1 MEEGLAQTKLDDFYG
16 AYKLLSATSLP
27 QTSLKTRGRGSD
39 GGSEVA
45 STQSVSSTPL
55 PPKRLSS
62 PEKYEMGMGMGV
74 PCGLS
79 GYSFK
84 DEATGWN
91 NPNKT
96 EKQREILRSRGRL
109 LNKRMRDPLNYKIM
123 LAKARIRAAIGKYR
137 ADNCYISFSGGKDS
151 AVLSHLVL
159 SMGYKL
165 EHVFSNT
172 RLEYPG
178 CVKFTYEW
186 CKKNGL
192 KLTMVMPDVRP
203 HEIWK
208 KYGYPMFSKEIATIL
223 EKVRIQK
230 TVSPNQTKRV
240 KKFLKYKD
248 VRISAKCCDYLKKK
262 PMLGWQKRSGK
273 KVAIM
278 GVRAEESQVRRV
290 VWVRKGCIYET
301 KNQVVVH
308 PIIFFTEKD
317 IWGYINRFKIK
328 LADIYYNGIR
338 RNGCYCCGFGC
349 HITDENNFVKLGKL
363 NPKLW
368 KHVMNDWGFGE
379 ICERC
384 EVKTE

>member
-1 MEEGLAQTKLDDFYG
+1 
-16 AYKLLSATSLP
+16 
-27 QTSLKTRGRGSD
+27 
-39 GGSEVA
+39 VA
-45 STQSVSSTPL
+45 STRPISSISS

-62 PEKYEMGMGMGV
+62 PAKYEMGMGMGV

-96 EKQREILRSRGRL
+96 KKQRELLRSRGNL
-109 LNKRMRDPLNYKIM
+109 LNKRMRYPFNYKIIF
-123 LAKARIRAAIGKYR
+123 AKARISAAIGEYGVN
-137 ADNCYISFSGGKDS
+137 NCYISFSGGKDS

-178 CVKFTYEW
+178 CVKFTHEW
-186 CKKNGL
+186 CKKNGV
-192 KLTMVMPDVRP
+192 KLTMVLPDSRP
-203 HEIWK
+203 HEVWK
-208 KYGYPMFSKEIATIL
+208 KYGYPIFSKEIATIL
-223 EKVRIQK
+223 ERVRTHK
-230 TVSPNQTKRV
+230 TVSSKKLKKV

-248 VRISAKCCDYLKKK
+248 LKISARCCDYLKKK
-262 PMLGWQKRSGK
+262 PILKWQKRSGK

-278 GVRAEESQVRRV
+278 GVRAEESQVRRA

-301 KNQVVVH
+301 KNQVVAH

-317 IWGYINRFKIK
+317 IWEYLKKFKIR

-349 HITDENNFVKLGKL
+349 HLTDENNFVKLKKL
-363 NPKLW
+363 NSKLW

-379 ICERC
+379 ICKQC